1 MENETKAETVT
12 RGHGLLEGFLAK
24 KRASMANKLI
34 PDSHRHGRI
43 LDIGCGTTP
52 YFLSH
57 TFFQEK
63 FGIDPVLGE
72 AKQENG
78 LHLQRFDVEEGK
90 PLPFADNFFEVV
102 SMLAV
107 FEHIKQP
114 VLPSLLSEVH
124 RVLKPGGLLVLTT
137 PCSWSDIILKTMA
150 ATGLVSKEEIHE
162 HEGAYNHAAI
172 SEFLEKGGFKKE
184 NIKLGYFELF
194 LNNWGTARKE

>member
-1 MENETKAETVT
+1 MSEKAT

-57 TFFQEK
+57 TYFSEK

-72 AKQENG
+72 SKNHEGIN
-78 LHLQRFDVEEGK
+78 LSRFDVEEGK
-90 PLPFADNFFEVV
+90 PLPFADDNFDVV

-114 VLPSLLSEVH
+114 VLPALLTEVK
-124 RVLKPGGLLVLTT
+124 RVLKPNGILVLTT
-137 PCSWSDIILKTMA
+137 PCSWSDGILKVMA
-150 ATGLVSKEEIHE
+150 NTGLVSKEEIHE
-162 HEGAYNHAAI
+162 HEGAYNHKVI
-172 SEFLEKGGFKKE
+172 TEFLQKGGFKKE
-184 NIKLGYFELF
+184 NIKLGYFEF
-194 LNNWGTARKE
+194 WLNNWGTARK